1 MASLLNPYL
10 SFDGTCREAMEFYRS
25 VLGGELEVHTFG
37 DIAPAGLPEAGD
49 AADKIMHSSLQ
60 TDAGYTIFA
69 SDLAPGMPAPTG
81 AGMTISI
88 SGDEVDRLRG
98 YWAGLAEGG
107 EISVPLER
115 QMWGDEFGM
124 LTDRHGT
131 PWMVNILGSALPAE

>member
-10 SFDGTCREAMEFYRS
+10 SFDGTCRQAMDFYRS
-25 VLGGELEVHTFG
+25 ILGGELEVHTFG
-37 DIAPAGLPEAGD
+37 ESMPDAGDIAD
-49 AADKIMHSSLQ
+49 QVMHSSL
-60 TDAGYTIFA
+60 TTEAGYTIFA
-69 SDLAPGMPAPTG
+69 SDTPPGMPAPTG

-107 EISVPLER
+107 EVSVPLER
-115 QMWGDEFGM
+115 QMWGDEFGA

-131 PWMVNILGSALPAE
+131 PWMVNILGGALPAE